1 MIAGM
6 TTRALVLGGG
16 GLAGIAWE
24 TGLLAGLAAAGT
36 DVAGADFLLGTSAG
50 SVVATQLA
58 TGVPLPD
65 MLARQVDP
73 ARQNRELAPSGLSH
87 LALWEELTSA
97 TEEPADP
104 AEVRR
109 QQGRL
114 ALAAD
119 TVPEAERRAVIA
131 ARLPV
136 HAWPARPLAVVAVE
150 AFTGDTAVFDRE
162 SGVDLVDAVTASCA
176 VPGVWPPVTIGAT
189 RYVDGGVRS
198 LNNVDLAAGYDR
210 VLVVAPVADPQTA
223 AQVAELSDRGAHV
236 EVVVPDERAAAIFA
250 GDPLD
255 PAVRTPAAEAGLA
268 QAEATVAA
276 AVRWWG

>member
-1 MIAGM
+1 M

-24 TGLLAGLAAAGT
+24 AGLVAGLAAAGT

-58 TGVPLPD
+58 TGVPPAD

-73 ARQNRELAPSGLSH
+73 ARQNRELTPAGLSH

-119 TVPEAERRAVIA
+119 TVPEAERRAVVA
-131 ARLPV
+131 GRLPV
-136 HAWPARPLAVVAVE
+136 HEWPARPLAVVAVE
-150 AFTGDTAVFDRE
+150 ALTGETAVFDRE
-162 SGVDLVDAVTASCA
+162 SGVDLVDAVAASCA
-176 VPGVWPPVTIGAT
+176 VPGVWPPVTIGDV

-198 LNNVDLAAGYDR
+198 LNNADLAAGYDR

-223 AQVAELSDRGAHV
+223 AQVAVLTERGAHV
-236 EVVVPDERAAAIFA
+236 EVVVPDERTAAIFA

-255 PAVRTPAAEAGLA
+255 PAVRVPAAHAGYA
-268 QAEATVAA
+268 QAEAAVAA

>member
-1 MIAGM
+1 M

-24 TGLLAGLAAAGT
+24 AGLLAGLAAAGV
-36 DVAGADFLLGTSAG
+36 DVAGADLLLGTSAG

-58 TGVPLPD
+58 TGIDLPD
-65 MLARQVDP
+65 IMARQVDP
-73 ARQNRELAPSGLSH
+73 ARQNRELAPSGRSH

-104 AEVRR
+104 AEERR
-109 QQGRL
+109 ARGRF

-136 HAWPARPLAVVAVE
+136 HDWPARPLLVVAVE
-150 AFTGDTAVFDRE
+150 ALTGETAVFDRG
-162 SGVDLVDAVTASCA
+162 SDVDLVDAVAASCA
-176 VPGVWPPVTIGAT
+176 VPGVWPPVTIGGT

-210 VLVVAPVADPQTA
+210 VLVVAPVADPQTTT
-223 AQVAELSDRGAHV
+223 QVAELTGRGAHV
-236 EVVVPDERAAAIFA
+236 EVVTPDERTAAIFA

-255 PAVRTPAAEAGLA
+255 PAVRTPAAHAGYA
-268 QAEATVAA
+268 QAGATVAA
-276 AVRWWG
+276 ARRWWG

>member
-1 MIAGM
+1 M

-24 TGLLAGLAAAGT
+24 AGLLAGFADAGV
-36 DVAGADFLLGTSAG
+36 DVAGADFVLGTSAG
-50 SVVATQLA
+50 SVIATQLT
-58 TGVPLPD
+58 TGVPWSD

-73 ARQNRELAPSGLSH
+73 ARQNEEIAPVGTAH

-109 QQGRL
+109 RQGRL

-119 TVPEAERRAVIA
+119 TVPEPDRLIVVA

-136 HAWPARPLAVVAVE
+136 HEWPDRPLAIVAVE
-150 AFTGDTAVFDRE
+150 AISGEPVVFDRH
-162 SGVDLVDAVTASCA
+162 SGVGLVDAVAASCA
-176 VPGVWPPVTIGAT
+176 VPGVWPPVTIGGG
-189 RYVDGGVRS
+189 RYIDGGVRS

-210 VLVVAPVADPQTA
+210 VLVVAPVADPVTES
-223 AQVAELSDRGAHV
+223 QVAELTAGGAHV
-236 EVVVPDERAAAIFA
+236 EVVVPDEPTAAIFA

-255 PAVRTPAAEAGLA
+255 PAVRTPAAQAGLV
-268 QAEATVAA
+268 QAGTAVAA

>member
-1 MIAGM
+1 M

-24 TGLLAGLAAAGT
+24 AGLVAGLAAAGT

-58 TGVPLPD
+58 TGVPPAD

-73 ARQNRELAPSGLSH
+73 ARQNRELTPAGLSH

-119 TVPEAERRAVIA
+119 TVPEAERRAVVA
-131 ARLPV
+131 GRLPV
-136 HAWPARPLAVVAVE
+136 HEWPARPLAVVAVE
-150 AFTGDTAVFDRE
+150 ALTGETAVFDRE
-162 SGVDLVDAVTASCA
+162 SGVDLVDAVAASCA
-176 VPGVWPPVTIGAT
+176 VPGVWPPVTIGDV

-198 LNNVDLAAGYDR
+198 LNNADLAVGYDR

-223 AQVAELSDRGAHV
+223 AQVAVLTERGAHV
-236 EVVVPDERAAAIFA
+236 EVVVPDERTAAIFA

-255 PAVRTPAAEAGLA
+255 PAVRAPAAHAGYA

>member
-1 MIAGM
+1 M

-24 TGLLAGLAAAGT
+24 AGLLAGFADAGV
-36 DVAGADFLLGTSAG
+36 DVAGADFVLGTSAG
-50 SVVATQLA
+50 SVIATQLA
-58 TGVPLPD
+58 TGVPWSD

-73 ARQNRELAPSGLSH
+73 ARQNQEIAPSGTSH

-104 AEVRR
+104 AELRR

-119 TVPEAERRAVIA
+119 TVPEPERLAVVA

-136 HAWPARPLAVVAVE
+136 HEWPARPLAVVAVD
-150 AFTGDTAVFDRE
+150 AVTGDPVVFDRE
-162 SGVDLVDAVTASCA
+162 SGVGLVDAVAASCA
-176 VPGVWPPVTIGAT
+176 VPGVWPPVTIGGG
-189 RYVDGGVRS
+189 RYVDGWVRS

-210 VLVVAPVADPQTA
+210 VLVVAPVPDPATES
-223 AQVAELSDRGAHV
+223 QVAELTARGTHV
-236 EVVVPDERAAAIFA
+236 EVVVPDEPTAAIFA

-255 PAVRTPAAEAGLA
+255 PAVRTPAARAGLA
-268 QAEATVAA
+268 QASGDAVAA

>member
-1 MIAGM
+1 M
-6 TTRALVLGGG
+6 TSRALVLGGG

-24 TGLLAGLAAAGT
+24 AGLLAGFADAGV
-36 DVAGADFLLGTSAG
+36 DVAGADFVLGTSAG
-50 SVVATQLA
+50 AVIATQLA

-73 ARQNRELAPSGLSH
+73 ARQNREIAPAGTSH

-109 QQGRL
+109 QRGRL

-119 TVPEAERRAVIA
+119 TVPEPERLAVVA

-136 HAWPARPLAVVAVE
+136 HDWPDRPLAIVAVE
-150 AFTGDTAVFDRE
+150 AITGEPVVFDGN
-162 SGVDLVDAVTASCA
+162 SGAGLVDAVAASCA
-176 VPGVWPPVTIGAT
+176 VPGVWPPVTIGGG

-210 VLVVAPVADPQTA
+210 VLVVAPVTDPATES
-223 AQVAELSDRGAHV
+223 QVAGLTARGAHV
-236 EVVVPDERAAAIFA
+236 EVVSPDERSAEIFA

-268 QAEATVAA
+268 QARAAVTA

>member
-1 MIAGM
+1 M

-36 DVAGADFLLGTSAG
+36 DVAGVDFLLGTSAV
-50 SVVATQLA
+50 SVVASQLA

-73 ARQNRELAPSGLSH
+73 GRQNRELAPSGRSH

-104 AEVRR
+104 AAVRR
-109 QQGRL
+109 EEGRL

-136 HAWPARPLAVVAVE
+136 HEWPARPLGVVAVA
-150 AFTGDTAVFDRE
+150 AFTGDTVVFDRA
-162 SGVDLVDAVTASCA
+162 SGVDLVDAVAASCA
-176 VPGVWPPVTIGAT
+176 VPGVWPPVTIGGT

-198 LNNVDLAAGYDR
+198 LNNVDLAGGYDR

-223 AQVAELSDRGAHV
+223 SQVAVLTERGAHV
-236 EVVVPDERAAAIFA
+236 EVVVPDERTAAIFA

-255 PAVRTPAAEAGLA
+255 PAVRAPAAAAGLA

-276 AVRWWG
+276 AARWWG

>member
-1 MIAGM
+1 M

-65 MLARQVDP
+65 LLDRQVDP
-73 ARQNRELAPSGLSH
+73 ARQNRELAPAGLSH

-97 TEEPADP
+97 TEQPADP
-104 AEVRR
+104 AEARRR
-109 QQGRL
+109 QGRF

-136 HAWPARPLAVVAVE
+136 HEWPARRLAVVAVE
-150 AFTGDTAVFDRE
+150 AVSGEPAVFDRE
-162 SGVDLVDAVTASCA
+162 SGVDLVDAVAASCA
-176 VPGVWPPVTIGAT
+176 VPGVWPPVTIGGT

-198 LNNVDLAAGYDR
+198 LNNADLAAGYDR
-210 VLVVAPVADPQTA
+210 VLVVAPVTDPQTA
-223 AQVAELSDRGAHV
+223 AQVAALTERGAHV
-236 EVVVPDERAAAIFA
+236 EVVTPDERTAAIFA

-255 PAVRTPAAEAGLA
+255 PAVRTPAARAGLA
-268 QAEATVAA
+268 QAGATVAA